1 MEVQLFEKYW
11 KNYNDAIVSLLI
23 RRANSGSIDISTIN
37 KEIKIY
43 SKRWLNDKNI
53 EGLWLQELKGDNP
66 VKAEAVMQIISK
78 IELKTEQFEIPSLIR
93 YYVYVTVVGILS
105 IVIVFLLS
113 LAWWKVVLIP
123 ILCIMLAY
131 GFLIPQ
137 GNSKREQAIAAVI
150 QRYVLQIDSFKKR
163 IDQLLYGSIVR

>member
-1 MEVQLFEKYW
+1 M
-11 KNYNDAIVSLLI
+11 LI

-53 EGLWLQELKGDNP
+53 EGLWLQELKVENP
-66 VKAEAVMQIISK
+66 VKADAVIQIISK

-93 YYVYVTVVGILS
+93 YYVYVTIVGILS
-105 IVIVFLLS
+105 ILIVFLLS

-163 IDQLLYGSIVR
+163 IDQLLYG

>member
-1 MEVQLFEKYW
+1 MEMEVQLFEKYW

-53 EGLWLQELKGDNP
+53 EGLWLQELKGENP
-66 VKAEAVMQIISK
+66 VKADAVIQIISK

-93 YYVYVTVVGILS
+93 YYVYVTIVGILS

-163 IDQLLYGSIVR
+163 IDQLLYG

>member
-53 EGLWLQELKGDNP
+53 EGLWLQELKGENP
-66 VKAEAVMQIISK
+66 VKADAVMQIISK

-105 IVIVFLLS
+105 ILIVFLLS

-163 IDQLLYGSIVR
+163 IDQLLQ

>member
-163 IDQLLYGSIVR
+163 IEQLLYG

>member
-53 EGLWLQELKGDNP
+53 EGLWLQELKGENP
-66 VKAEAVMQIISK
+66 VKADAVMQIISK

-105 IVIVFLLS
+105 ILIVFLLS
-113 LAWWKVVLIP
+113 LAWWKAVLIP

-137 GNSKREQAIAAVI
+137 GNSKKEQAIAAVI

-163 IDQLLYGSIVR
+163 IDQLLYG

>member
-1 MEVQLFEKYW
+1 ME
-11 KNYNDAIVSLLI
+11 NYNDAIVSLLI

-163 IDQLLYGSIVR
+163 IDQLLYG

>member
-53 EGLWLQELKGDNP
+53 EGLWLQELKGENP
-66 VKAEAVMQIISK
+66 VKADAVMQIISK

-105 IVIVFLLS
+105 ILIVFLLS

-163 IDQLLYGSIVR
+163 IDQLLYG

>member
-53 EGLWLQELKGDNP
+53 EGLWLQELKGENP
-66 VKAEAVMQIISK
+66 VKADAVMQIISK

-105 IVIVFLLS
+105 ILIVFLLS
-113 LAWWKVVLIP
+113 LVWWKVVLIP

-163 IDQLLYGSIVR
+163 IDQLLYG

>member
-53 EGLWLQELKGDNP
+53 EGLWLQELKVENP
-66 VKAEAVMQIISK
+66 VKADAVVQIISK

-93 YYVYVTVVGILS
+93 YYVYVTIVGILS
-105 IVIVFLLS
+105 ILIVFLLS

-163 IDQLLYGSIVR
+163 IDQLLYGRT

>member
-78 IELKTEQFEIPSLIR
+78 IELKTEQFEIPSLVR

-163 IDQLLYGSIVR
+163 IDQLLYG

>member
-105 IVIVFLLS
+105 ILIVFLLS

-163 IDQLLYGSIVR
+163 IDQLLYG

>member
-23 RRANSGSIDISTIN
+23 RRASSGSIDISTIN

-53 EGLWLQELKGDNP
+53 EGLWLQELKVENP
-66 VKAEAVMQIISK
+66 VKADAVIQIISK

-93 YYVYVTVVGILS
+93 YYVYVTIVGILS
-105 IVIVFLLS
+105 ILIVFLLS

-163 IDQLLYGSIVR
+163 IDQLLYG